1 LSIKSGKWKG
11 NLKLAYE
18 NILLERKNDI
28 AILTINRP
36 KALNA
41 LNSATVREISQA
53 IDEIKTDSAIKVL
66 ILTGAGDKA
75 FVAGADISN
84 MKDFSPME
92 GRNFAQQGQAVLRKL
107 ELLPQPVIAA
117 IKGYALGGGCELAI
131 SCDIRIAGENAK
143 LGVPEVTL
151 GLCPGF
157 GGTQRLPRLLGT
169 GVANQLVFTGDMV
182 DANEAL
188 RIGLVNQ
195 VVPLDKVMDEAM
207 AMAAKIASRGS
218 VAVQLA
224 KSSVQRG
231 INMDMD
237 SALAYEAEIFSILF
251 STTDQKEGCSAF
263 LEKRKANFT
272 GK

>member
-1 LSIKSGKWKG
+1 
-11 NLKLAYE
+11 
-18 NILLERKNDI
+18 
-28 AILTINRP
+28 
-36 KALNA
+36 
-41 LNSATVREISQA
+41 
-53 IDEIKTDSAIKVL
+53 
-66 ILTGAGDKA
+66 
-75 FVAGADISN
+75 
-84 MKDFSPME
+84 ME